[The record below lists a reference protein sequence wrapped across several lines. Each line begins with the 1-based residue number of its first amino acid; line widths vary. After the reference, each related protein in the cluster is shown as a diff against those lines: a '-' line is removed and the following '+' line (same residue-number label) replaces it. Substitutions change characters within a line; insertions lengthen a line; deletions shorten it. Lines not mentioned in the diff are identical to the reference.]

1 MKVKTGQSDEV
12 ISEFQE
18 SDIGEPD
25 SSNDDILSVK
35 KEKES
40 ENEFYQLGSG
50 LESTLACVQPSENY
64 QCPEGLTLRNNLC
77 YPSQP
82 GTEEETYVPS
92 PRKTPSMSKHT
103 IPLVTAAVGIPLL
116 LIALSV
122 IIWKCNSCGCE
133 TVKLVNTEDHT
144 NKDDRKK
151 LNIHLY
157 HKKMKISLLI
167 ETRRENVKV

>member
-1 MKVKTGQSDEV
+1 MEENYDEIPEKTTNIIMKVKTGQSDEV

-92 PRKTPSMSKHT
+92 PRKKR
-103 IPLVTAAVGIPLL
+103 
-116 LIALSV
+116 
-122 IIWKCNSCGCE
+122 
-133 TVKLVNTEDHT
+133 
-144 NKDDRKK
+144 NKGECF
-151 LNIHLY
+151 Y
-157 HKKMKISLLI
+157 Q
-167 ETRRENVKV
+167 

>member
-1 MKVKTGQSDEV
+1 MEENYDEIPEKTTNIIMKVKTGQSDEV

-92 PRKTPSMSKHT
+92 PRKKMQQGSTCHVHRGELNPFILVLYVHILT
-103 IPLVTAAVGIPLL
+103 GVPLG
-116 LIALSV
+116 
-122 IIWKCNSCGCE
+122 
-133 TVKLVNTEDHT
+133 
-144 NKDDRKK
+144 
-151 LNIHLY
+151 
-157 HKKMKISLLI
+157 
-167 ETRRENVKV
+167 ENVPVAVVVKYYYF